1 MKGVKLAELT
11 YQEAEEAYEKYSIIM
26 LPIGGGVKEHGPH
39 MPCGTDMMVIN
50 EIANRVMQ
58 KSPVILLPNLPYAHF
73 PAFVDWPGSVNIK
86 AEHFINF
93 VKDIIES
100 FIKDGISKF
109 IILDGGIST
118 HPPLQIVA
126 SELHNKYDI
135 EIAITRIEGI
145 GKEVVDNVC
154 EQEMGGHADE
164 AETSQMLAIN
174 KELVQMNKSVKEFRK
189 TIPGVISDS
198 GIPKFTVRSRL
209 NTEFGTHG
217 NSTLATIE
225 KGEKILQAKV
235 DDIVFFVENFK

>member
-1 MKGVKLAELT
+1 MKGVKIEELT
-11 YQEAEEAYEKYSIIM
+11 YQEAKEAYKKYSVVM

-50 EIANRVMQ
+50 EIATRVMQ

-73 PAFVDWPGSVNIK
+73 PAFVDWPASVNIK
-86 AEHFINF
+86 AQHFINF

-118 HPPLQIVA
+118 HSPLQIVA
-126 SELHNKYDI
+126 SELHNEFDI
-135 EIAITRIEGI
+135 DIAITKIDGL
-145 GKEVVDNVC
+145 GKEVVDKVC

-164 AETSQMLAIN
+164 SETSQMLAIN
-174 KELVQMNKSVKEFRK
+174 KDLVQMDKSVKEFRK
-189 TIPGVISDS
+189 IRPGVISDS
-198 GIPKFTVRSRL
+198 GITKFTIRSRL
-209 NTEFGTHG
+209 NTKSGTHG
-217 NSTLATIE
+217 NSTLATVE

-235 DDIVFFVENFK
+235 EDIIFFIENFN